1 MRTMPELLH
10 SKNDHG
16 CIVLKLALEEVLT
29 IFNTTIN
36 VVACGKVKILRKNTK
51 RSKLNAQR
59 E

>member
-10 SKNDHG
+10 SKNYHG

-36 VVACGKVKILRKNTK
+36 VVACGKIKILGNNIK
-51 RSKLNAQR
+51 RSKLHAQR